1 MLTQEIRQKIK
12 RIQIYTK
19 RMMQSAMSGDYISA
33 FKGSGLEFH
42 QIREYQAGDDIRTI
56 DWNSSAKMNKMMVKQ
71 FIEERDRTII
81 LAIDVSGS
89 SAYASTNQLRKD
101 LVAEISASLSFIA
114 AESKDKVGALFFSN
128 VVEKW
133 IPPSRGMAHSNKILE
148 TVYSLKPMSKQT
160 DIAAAL
166 RFLISLKQRN
176 AVVFFISDWIDSTI
190 KYSKLLK
197 VAGCEFDFIGIRVLD
212 QCEQEFPDIGLLEI
226 EDPETGQQTVIDTRV
241 HFGRMPDLNRFLQSR
256 IFEQKKLFEKYRID
270 LLDLNLGQSFVRPLV
285 TFFHQRI
292 RRQI

>member
-12 RIQIYTK
+12 RIQIHTK
-19 RMMQSAMSGDYISA
+19 RMMQSTVSGDYISA

-42 QIREYQAGDDIRTI
+42 QIREYQPGDDIRTI

-89 SAYASTNQLRKD
+89 SAYGSTDQLRKD
-101 LVAEISASLSFIA
+101 LVAEVSASLSFIA
-114 AESKDKVGALFFSN
+114 AESKDKVGAIFFSN
-128 VVEKW
+128 VIEKW
-133 IPPSRGMAHSNKILE
+133 IPPSRGMTHSNKILE
-148 TVYSLKPMSKQT
+148 TVYSIKPVSNQT

-166 RFLISLKQRN
+166 RFLISLKKRN

-212 QCEQEFPDIGLLEI
+212 QCEHEFPDIGLLEI
-226 EDPETGQQTVIDTRV
+226 EDPETGKQAIIDTRI

-270 LLDLNLGQSFVRPLV
+270 LLDLTVGQTFIRPLV